1 MLIAQRPRP
10 ADELRAEVRA
20 RAENRPGVYRMIG
33 PGDQLLYVGKSIR
46 VRSRLLSYFHCAPD
60 EKGHE
65 IIRHTHRIEWEYVPS
80 EFAALLAEMRRIQH
94 ARPIYN
100 VEHKRDRAFC
110 FVKITREQAPR
121 LLIARE
127 VGDDN
132 ALYYGPFRGRERV
145 RTMLREV
152 RDLLELRDCR
162 PSTPMLFAEQTDLFG
177 SAERA
182 PLCMRGEVRKCLAP
196 CAARCSR
203 TEYTS
208 HVELARRFLDGD
220 VDTPLALL
228 RARMEEAVRRMQFE
242 YAADLRDRAA
252 RLEVARDELI
262 ALRGLIDS
270 LTFVYQPQGY
280 TGMDER
286 VYIVRRGAIHAEYP
300 APRCP
305 AERDRILAEAR
316 RIFER
321 REYGMNRIR
330 PTQAAEILLLA
341 RWFRLRPHER
351 ERVWA
356 DVPGTSRPQTA
367 PGMF

>member
-1 MLIAQRPRP
+1 MLIAQSPRP
-10 ADELRAEVRA
+10 ADELRADVRA

-33 PGDQLLYVGKSIR
+33 PGDQPLYVGKSIR
-46 VRSRLLSYFHCAPD
+46 VRTRLLSYFRSAPD
-60 EKGHE
+60 EKAHE
-65 IIRHTHRIEWEYVPS
+65 IIRHTHRIEWDYVPS
-80 EFAALLAEMRRIQH
+80 EFAALLTEMRRIQN
-94 ARPIYN
+94 ARPVYN

-121 LLIARE
+121 LVVARE
-127 VGDDN
+127 VGDD
-132 ALYYGPFRGRERV
+132 AAQYYGPFRGRERV

-152 RDLLELRDCR
+152 SDLLGLRDCQ
-162 PSTPMLFAEQTDLFG
+162 PSTPVLFADQTDLFG
-177 SAERA
+177 AVERV

-203 TEYTS
+203 SEYMTRI
-208 HVELARRFLDGD
+208 ELARRFLEGD

-228 RARMEEAVRRMQFE
+228 RTRMEDAVRRTQFE
-242 YAADLRDRAA
+242 YAADLRDRAL

-280 TGMDER
+280 SGADER
-286 VYIVRRGAIHAEYP
+286 VYVVRRGAIHAEYP
-300 APRCP
+300 APRSP
-305 AERDRILAEAR
+305 AERERILDDAR

-351 ERVWA
+351 ERVWMQ
-356 DVPGTSRPQTA
+356 VPGTSQPRTA